1 MKRLSTIVGLEKRNL
16 VIEKT
21 GEVRPMCVV
30 TYLTTR
36 DENDSSCGCDV
47 RTSWIS
53 GDNYDKLKRYLHKPI
68 HELVYTTKLEKNMDK
83 YVLQKFADVELRSQ
97 N

>member
-1 MKRLSTIVGLEKRNL
+1 MERLSTIVGLEKRNL

-30 TYLTTR
+30 TYLTAR
-36 DENDSSCGCDV
+36 DDSDSSCGCDV
-47 RTSWIS
+47 RTSWIP
-53 GDNYDKLKRYLHKPI
+53 GDNYEKLKRYLHRPMQK
-68 HELVYTTKLEKNMDK
+68 LVYTTKLEKNMDK
-83 YVLQKFADVELRSQ
+83 YVLQKFADIELRSQ